1 MHKVQLELWGISH
14 QRYLEIQLCLCIKC
28 LLLNQNY
35 AEFLGEYYDDPP
47 FYVVCQ
53 MPLSNKGVGF
63 VGVLGL
69 KVGV

>member
-1 MHKVQLELWGISH
+1 
-14 QRYLEIQLCLCIKC
+14 
-28 LLLNQNY
+28 LNQNY

-69 KVGV
+69 KVGVWSTSKVCGGHVV